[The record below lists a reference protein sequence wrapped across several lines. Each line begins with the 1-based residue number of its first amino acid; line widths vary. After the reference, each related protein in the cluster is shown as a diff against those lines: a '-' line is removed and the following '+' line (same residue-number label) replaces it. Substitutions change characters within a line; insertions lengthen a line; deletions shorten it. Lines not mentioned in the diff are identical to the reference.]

1 MSDSMPEDGKP
12 ENSKPRSVTEKAKA
26 LAERHKGKLIAVG
39 TVLLAVGAVVTKT
52 ALEQL
57 AQRDEDTEDAPVA
70 DAEGFAEVK
79 ESESDSASGKPR
91 NSPVEHGVKEHTR
104 TLRDGRVI
112 EIPPHRR
119 GGARNDDEDS
129 GEAAA

>member
-1 MSDSMPEDGKP
+1 MNDSMPEDGKP

-26 LAERHKGKLIAVG
+26 LAERHKGKLIAAG
-39 TVLLAVGAVVTKT
+39 SILLVVGAVVTRR

-57 AQRDEDTEDAPVA
+57 AQREEDTED
-70 DAEGFAEVK
+70 FTEVN
-79 ESESDSASGKPR
+79 ESEPDSASGKPR
-91 NSPVEHGVKEHTR
+91 NSPVEHGVKEYTR

-119 GGARNDDEDS
+119 GGARNGDEES

>member
-1 MSDSMPEDGKP
+1 MSDTTPEDGEP
-12 ENSKPRSVTEKAKA
+12 ENSKPRSVTEKVKA
-26 LAERHKGKLIAVG
+26 LAERHKGKLVAAG
-39 TVLLAVGAVVTKT
+39 GVLLAVGAVVTKT

-57 AQRDEDTEDAPVA
+57 AQRDEDTEGAPVA
-70 DAEGFAEVK
+70 DAEDFTEVK
-79 ESESDSASGKPR
+79 ESKSDSASGKPR
-91 NSPVEHGVKEHTR
+91 NSPVEHGVKKHTR

-119 GGARNDDEDS
+119 GGARNDEDS

>member
-26 LAERHKGKLIAVG
+26 LAERHKGKLIAAG
-39 TVLLAVGAVVTKT
+39 SVLIAVGAVVTKT
-52 ALEQL
+52 TLEQL

-70 DAEGFAEVK
+70 DAEDFTEVK
-79 ESESDSASGKPR
+79 ETESDSASGKPR
-91 NSPVEHGVKEHTR
+91 SSPVEHGVKKHTR

-112 EIPPHRR
+112 EIPPYRR
-119 GGARNDDEDS
+119 GARNDDEAS

>member
-12 ENSKPRSVTEKAKA
+12 KNSKPRSVTEKAKA
-26 LAERHKGKLIAVG
+26 LAERHKGKLIAAG
-39 TVLLAVGAVVTKT
+39 SILLAVGAVVTKT
-52 ALEQL
+52 ALEQV
-57 AQRDEDTEDAPVA
+57 AQRDEDTPVA
-70 DAEGFAEVK
+70 DAEDFTEVK

-91 NSPVEHGVKEHTR
+91 NSPVEHGVMKHTR

-112 EIPPHRR
+112 EIPPYRR